1 MTDADLAAVLDE
13 HLRSEFQTHDLEAT
27 MATMSP
33 DPYLYHVPT
42 QTGGVG
48 YEAVKRFYAEDFIP
62 AWPDDTEVTP
72 ISRTVSG
79 DHVVDELVV
88 SYTHDREMPFILPG
102 VAPTGKKVELAHAV
116 VVGFE
121 GGKVHHE
128 HIYWD
133 QASVLVQIGLIDPAS
148 VPVVGVEQARRLL
161 ELASG

>member
-1 MTDADLAAVLDE
+1 MNDTDIGAVLDE
-13 HLRSEFQTHDLEAT
+13 HLRSEFETRDLEAT

-33 DPYLYHVPT
+33 EPYLYHVPT

-62 AWPDDTEVTP
+62 AWPDDTKTIP

-79 DHVVDELVV
+79 DQVVDELVL
-88 SYTHDREMPFILPG
+88 SFTHDREMPYALPG
-102 VAPTGKKVELAHAV
+102 VAPTGRKVELAHAV

-133 QASVLVQIGLIDPAS
+133 QASLLVQIGLLDPAT
-148 VPVVGVEQARRLL
+148 VPAIGVEQARRLL
-161 ELASG
+161 ELAGG